1 MSDSILIV
9 DDEESVRTVLDLHL
23 KDLGYE
29 TNGSTKLSETYSLL
43 KKTEF
48 ELILL
53 DINLP
58 DGNSLDYLDKIK
70 KLANNAYI
78 ITALL

>member
-1 MSDSILIV
+1 MSNSILIV

-48 ELILL
+48 ELCWFCFKPIRVFRS
-53 DINLP
+53 NW
-58 DGNSLDYLDKIK
+58 
-70 KLANNAYI
+70 
-78 ITALL
+78 